1 MVKHPADR
9 RKMRFESAVFFFL
22 RRKGLAYYET
32 TTKGVLEMEDCM
44 FLGSAFTR
52 GIVSRI
58 IERTLRKKLGADV
71 EFSLEQFR
79 VTFDRTGKAYAHVDA
94 DISMDGES
102 LVKLLKDRGLD

>member
-1 MVKHPADR
+1 MVEHPADR
-9 RKMRFESAVFFFL
+9 RKMQFESAVFFFL

-32 TTKGVLEMEDCM
+32 IMKGVLEMEDGM

-58 IERTLRKKLGADV
+58 IERTLRKKLGAEV
-71 EFSLEQFR
+71 EFSLGQFR
-79 VTFDRTGKAYAHVDA
+79 VTFDKTGRAYAHVDA

-102 LVKLLKDRGLD
+102 LVKLLKERGLD